1 MYFVDFLLSFLLI
14 LDFEYGDDDIL
25 GRQSI
30 QIYIKSVAW

>member
-14 LDFEYGDDDIL
+14 LDFEYEDDDIL

-30 QIYIKSVAW
+30 QINIKSVAW